1 MHHAGAL
8 LYLFECLSEFKFKF
22 EFIWLGFELEIEIG
36 NRIRIRKGK
45 PAQNLETSPARPT
58 SSSNP
63 NSPAH
68 TFPRGPL
75 SHRQP
80 SSFSPRPAQLAS
92 PRSGPNARARAQR
105 TSPLRVARPATDR
118 PGPLVSGLPSTFL
131 LQPRDDR
138 IPLLAG
144 PAAPE
149 LACPRATPPPQGPLA
164 SPSER
169 PSLLEAS
176 PTRAG
181 SNQNRCRDP
190 VSPLP

>member
-1 MHHAGAL
+1 M
-8 LYLFECLSEFKFKF
+8 EKK
-22 EFIWLGFELEIEIG
+22 
-36 NRIRIRKGK
+36 
-45 PAQNLETSPARPT
+45 T
-58 SSSNP
+58 
-63 NSPAH
+63 SPAH
-68 TFPRGPL
+68 TFPRGPF

-80 SSFSPRPAQLAS
+80 SSFSPALSPAAS
-92 PRSGPNARARAQR
+92 PCSGPKARARAQR
-105 TSPLRVARPATDR
+105 TSPLRVARLATDR
-118 PGPLVSGLPSTFL
+118 PGPLISGLPSTFL
-131 LQPRDDR
+131 LQPRDGR

-181 SNQNRCRDP
+181 SSQNRCRDCRRGYLVHARP
-190 VSPLP
+190 GCRAAFNWPREPSLRRTRPLLAA